1 MTTRLLVAGLMLAGS
16 ALIGGAA
23 AAQSQSPGKPAAR
36 AQVHAAAAKP
46 TEARRLTADQ
56 AYKANCTRCH
66 AELPK
71 LRPKGMATV
80 LMHMRVRGNI
90 PDEDARAILEYLTR

>member
-1 MTTRLLVAGLMLAGS
+1 MTTKSFVAGFMLVGMVVIGACASVQLKTGTPS
-16 ALIGGAA
+16 ARV
-23 AAQSQSPGKPAAR
+23 QT
-36 AQVHAAAAKP
+36 AAAAKP
-46 TEARRLTADQ
+46 AEGRGLSPDQ

-71 LRPKGMATV
+71 LRPEGMATV